1 MSEAIYPTSS
11 ASLAVQ
17 KLVVAALA
25 SVPGVTGVFDGPP
38 PDAVPPYLV
47 VGSDLV
53 TDWSTKTE
61 TGCEHRLAINV
72 WDAGP
77 GTAAAKGLMGQVS
90 ARLAALSGE
99 QDGHRIVSALLLRQ
113 LVLTDAEGWTQGIV
127 EFRVR
132 TVVV

>member
-1 MSEAIYPTSS
+1 MS

-25 SVPGVTGVFDGPP
+25 SIDGIGGVFDGPA

-47 VGSDLV
+47 VGPDLV
-53 TDWSTKTE
+53 TEWGSKSFD
-61 TGCEHRLAINV
+61 GHEHRIGVTV

-77 GTAAAKGLMGQVS
+77 GTVRAKQLMGAVE
-90 ARLAALSGE
+90 ARLAALAGVA
-99 QDGHRIVSALLLRQ
+99 DGHRIATARLVRT
-113 LVLTDAEGWTQGIV
+113 LVLTDPQGWTQGLV

-132 TVVV
+132 SVTDTHDNI

>member
-1 MSEAIYPTSS
+1 MN

-17 KLVVAALA
+17 VLVMAALA
-25 SVPGVTGVFDGPP
+25 DLPGVSGVYDGPP
-38 PDAVPPYLV
+38 PDAVPPYV
-47 VGSDLV
+47 VIGNDLV

-61 TGCEHRLAINV
+61 AGHEHRLSINV

-77 GTAAAKGLMGQVS
+77 GAAAVKRLAGAV
-90 ARLAALSGE
+90 ADRLAALAGSHG
-99 QDGHRIVSALLLRQ
+99 GHVVVSSRLLRS

-132 TVVV
+132 SSAE

>member
-1 MSEAIYPTSS
+1 MS

-17 KLVVAALA
+17 TLVAAALA
-25 SVPGVTGVFDGPP
+25 DLPGVSGVYDGPP

-47 VGSDLV
+47 IGSDLV

-61 TGCEHRLAINV
+61 LGHEHRLAINV

-77 GTAAAKGLMGQVS
+77 GVAATKRLMGGVID
-90 ARLAALSGE
+90 RLAVLSGT
-99 QDGHRIVSALLLRQ
+99 QDGHRIVSSLLLRS
-113 LVLTDAEGWTQGIV
+113 LVLTDADGWTQGIV

-132 TVVV
+132 TRTE

>member
-1 MSEAIYPTSS
+1 MS

-17 KLVVAALA
+17 TLMAAALA
-25 SVPGVTGVFDGPP
+25 DLPGVSGVYDGPP

-47 VGSDLV
+47 IGSDLV

-61 TGCEHRLAINV
+61 PGHEHRLAINV

-77 GTAAAKGLMGQVS
+77 GAAATKRLMAGVID
-90 ARLAALSGE
+90 RLVALSGA
-99 QDGHRIVSALLLRQ
+99 QDGHRIVSSLLLRA
-113 LVLTDAEGWTQGIV
+113 LVLTDADGWTQGIV

-132 TVVV
+132 TRTE

>member
-1 MSEAIYPTSS
+1 MS

-17 KLVVAALA
+17 TLVATALA
-25 SVPGVTGVFDGPP
+25 DLPGVSGVYDGPP

-47 VGSDLV
+47 IGSDLV

-61 TGCEHRLAINV
+61 LGHEHRLAINV

-77 GTAAAKGLMGQVS
+77 GAAATKRLMGGVID
-90 ARLAALSGE
+90 RLVVLSGV
-99 QDGHRIVSALLLRQ
+99 QDGHRIVSSLLLRS
-113 LVLTDAEGWTQGIV
+113 LVLTDADGWTQGIV

-132 TVVV
+132 TRAE

>member
-1 MSEAIYPTSS
+1 MS

-17 KLVVAALA
+17 KQVFAVLA

-47 VGSDLV
+47 IGSDLV

-61 TGCEHRLAINV
+61 VGHEHRLAINV

-77 GTAAAKGLMGQVS
+77 GTAAAKGVMEAVCV
-90 ARLAALSGE
+90 RLAALSGV

-132 TVVV
+132 SVAV

>member
-1 MSEAIYPTSS
+1 MN

-17 KLVVAALA
+17 ILVAAALA
-25 SVPGVTGVFDGPP
+25 DLPGVSAVYDGPP
-38 PDAVPPYLV
+38 PDAVPPYV
-47 VGSDLV
+47 VIGSDLL

-61 TGCEHRLAINV
+61 IGHEHRLAINV

-77 GTAAAKGLMGQVS
+77 GAATAKRLIGGVAD
-90 ARLAALSGE
+90 RLAALSGT
-99 QDGHRIVSALLLRQ
+99 QGGHRIVSSLLLRS

-132 TVVV
+132 SRAE